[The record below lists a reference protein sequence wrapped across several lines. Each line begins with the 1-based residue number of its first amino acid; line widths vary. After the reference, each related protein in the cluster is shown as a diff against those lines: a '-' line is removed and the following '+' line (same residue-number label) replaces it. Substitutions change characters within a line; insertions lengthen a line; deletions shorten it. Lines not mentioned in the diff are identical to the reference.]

1 MDIFKQLQS
10 DVTELTEFCL
20 ESPRRPL
27 SSSSYTKILLGAGH
41 SPSSRPT
48 SSSDLERASQLV
60 TGETSFESS
69 RASGNSSHASTLTSS
84 KEELP
89 RLDPFDESLFQ
100 IKPVSSIGPEP
111 SQIKPT
117 SRGVTS
123 SAKYTSSRDSESVPQ
138 AKPTSSNGTHLLSQ
152 IKPTSRSA
160 TSPRAKHAN
169 RKDSESIPHVKPTS
183 SNGAHLLSQIK
194 PTSRSATSPRAK
206 HTDAESVPHVKPTS
220 SNGTHLLSQIKP
232 ATSCNGSDLLLTE
245 EVDASLSLPP
255 GKAESRGGL
264 KGSSSVGKLAG
275 SPGVT
280 KLQEETGSNISRNSS
295 IDSGIQFASDPETN
309 GVGGPGLEPSGS
321 SEAGLEGLS
330 LADEIF
336 STLGLLGTQS

>member
-27 SSSSYTKILLGAGH
+27 SSSSYTKVLSSAGH
-41 SPSSRPT
+41 TLSRAEFGHSSRPT
-48 SSSDLERASQLV
+48 SSSDLDRSLQPV
-60 TGETSFESS
+60 TGEPSKASLESS
-69 RASGNSSHASTLTSS
+69 RASGGSSQASTLTSS

-89 RLDPFDESLFQ
+89 RLEPFEESLFQ
-100 IKPVSSIGPEP
+100 MKPISRRGPDS

-123 SAKYTSSRDSESVPQ
+123 SSQAKHTSSRDTESLPQ
-138 AKPTSSNGTHLLSQ
+138 SKPASSNGTHSLSQ
-152 IKPTSRSA
+152 IKP
-160 TSPRAKHAN
+160 
-169 RKDSESIPHVKPTS
+169 S
-183 SNGAHLLSQIK
+183 SNGSDSLL
-194 PTSRSATSPRAK
+194 
-206 HTDAESVPHVKPTS
+206 
-220 SNGTHLLSQIKP
+220 G
-232 ATSCNGSDLLLTE
+232 TE
-245 EVDASLSLPP
+245 EVDTSASLQP

-264 KGSSSVGKLAG
+264 KGSCSVGKLAG
-275 SPGVT
+275 SPSIT

-309 GVGGPGLEPSGS
+309 GVGGPGLEPSAS
-321 SEAGLEGLS
+321 SENDLEGLS